1 MFPRVTGHT
10 EFDGPPP
17 ADAHTV
23 NPQVVAPRHP
33 GVDAA
38 IVTVGDELLA
48 GDTENTNATWLAH
61 ELTERGV
68 SVRRVVVV
76 PDEVDAIAAAVR
88 EYAGAYDAVVVT
100 GGLGGTPDD
109 VTMAGVAAAF
119 DRDLEPDPLA
129 RESVERSVEWV
140 RENRPGL
147 SDFSVDVEAEAS
159 IPAGARPL
167 LNDEGLSPGC
177 VVEDVYV
184 LPGIPREMEAMFGQ
198 VEAEFA
204 GDVES
209 ETFYTEEAEAALVGR
224 LAEARERFDVSV
236 GCYPDREAGHNRI
249 KVVGEDAVAVD
260 EAAAWLRERVE
271 GAEG

>member
-1 MFPRVTGHT
+1 M
-10 EFDGPPP
+10 
-17 ADAHTV
+17 
-23 NPQVVAPRHP
+23 
-33 GVDAA
+33 DAA
-38 IVTVGDELLA
+38 VVTVGDELLA
-48 GDTENTNATWLAH
+48 GDTENTNATWLAR

-76 PDEVDAIAAAVR
+76 PDDVDAIAGAVG
-88 EYAGAYDAVVVT
+88 EYSDAYDAVVVT

-119 DRDLEPDPLA
+119 DRDLEPDPVA
-129 RESVERSVEWV
+129 RENVERSVEWV

-167 LNDEGLSPGC
+167 LNGEGLSPGC
-177 VVEDVYV
+177 VVENAYV
-184 LPGIPREMEAMFGQ
+184 LPGIPREMEAMFEQ
-198 VEAEFA
+198 VGAAFA

-209 ETFYTEEAEAALVGR
+209 RTFYSGEAEASLVSR
-224 LAEARERFDVSV
+224 LADARERFDVAV

-249 KVVGEDAVAVD
+249 KVSGEDPAAVD
-260 EAAAWLRERVE
+260 EATSWLRERVE
-271 GAEG
+271 VS